1 MAQLSTVLLVASGAV
16 MFATLVIA
24 DVAAKA
30 ECIKDSH
37 AVSLVRR
44 NIFLPNLIINN
55 RLSITCMT

>member
-1 MAQLSTVLLVASGAV
+1 